1 MKKIFWALSVLSI
14 AFTASC
20 SQSSKADGPGDKSDD
35 KDVVVKDEG
44 EQLAYRPEVIE
55 AKGTLVIEG
64 GGDRIAPILN
74 KIIEKGGGPE
84 KCKLMV
90 IPFASQVPD
99 TGERQAAE
107 FRALGCKNADFI
119 MCPKDVL
126 DDPKTLAKL
135 DGVTAIF
142 FSGGDQSR
150 LKDYIGGTQF
160 FYKIKSIYEN
170 GGVIGGTSAGAA
182 IMSRIMLTGRAVNE
196 GPDDES
202 PTFNEIKSNWVETK
216 EGFGFLD
223 NIIVDQHFIAR
234 RRQVRLINV
243 LMDNPG
249 YRGIGID
256 EECAVVVN
264 PDNTIEIVG
273 TGCAMLFEPYKK
285 GSDGSNAHSFKL
297 TVLYPGDKHNI

>member
-1 MKKIFWALSVLSI
+1 MKKILLAAVAVAAVL
-14 AFTASC
+14 AVSC
-20 SQSSKADGPGDKSDD
+20 KCNQ
-35 KDVVVKDEG
+35 EG
-44 EQLAYRPEVIE
+44 ETLDFLPENIT

-84 KCKLMV
+84 NCKLLV
-90 IPFASQVPD
+90 IPFASQVEN

-119 MCPKDVL
+119 KCPKDSI
-126 DDPKTLAKL
+126 DSPESLAKL

-142 FSGGDQSR
+142 LSGGDQSR
-150 LKDYIGGTQF
+150 LKDYLNGTKF
-160 FYKIKSIYEN
+160 FDKMLQIYKD

-182 IMSRIMLTGRAVNE
+182 IQSRIMLTGRQVNP

-202 PTFNEIKSNWVETK
+202 PYFNEIKSNYVETK

-223 NIIVDQHFIAR
+223 NIIIDQHFIAR

-243 LMDNPG
+243 LLDNPG

-273 TGCAMLFEPYKK
+273 TGCAMMFEPYKK
-285 GSDGSNAHSFKL
+285 GEDGGNAHSFKL
-297 TVLYPGDKHNI
+297 TVLYPGDKYNI

>member
-1 MKKIFWALSVLSI
+1 MKKIILALGAITMLF
-14 AFTASC
+14 AYSC
-20 SQSSKADGPGDKSDD
+20 KCDK
-35 KDVVVKDEG
+35 G
-44 EQLAYRPEVIE
+44 EQLEFLPENIT

-74 KIIEKGGGPE
+74 KIIEKGGGPQ
-84 KCKLMV
+84 KCKLLV
-90 IPFASQVPD
+90 IPFASQILE

-107 FRALGCKNADFI
+107 FRALGCENADYI
-119 MCPKDVL
+119 LCPKDSI
-126 DDPKTLAKL
+126 DSPEMLAKL

-142 FSGGDQSR
+142 LSGGDQSR
-150 LKDYIGGTQF
+150 LKEFLNGTKF
-160 FYKIKSIYEN
+160 FDKMLQIYKD

-182 IMSRIMLTGRAVNE
+182 IQSRIMLTGNQVNAS
-196 GPDDES
+196 PDDES
-202 PTFNEIKSNWVETK
+202 PVFNEIKSNWVETK

-223 NIIVDQHFIAR
+223 NIIIDQHFIAR

-243 LMDNPG
+243 LLDNPG

-264 PDNTIEIVG
+264 PDKTIEIVG

-285 GSDGSNAHSFKL
+285 GEDGRDAHSFKM
-297 TVLYPGDKHNI
+297 TVLYPGDKYNI